1 MMKRLGLVA
10 LLLATH
16 LLVHAGERIAVGC
29 KSVQLVLDERVTPS
43 ELDRLWASGEPAS
56 GGPAALQLRG
66 CHGELLDSLTL
77 ESPLAKLDRTPL
89 RGVRVPTLLVTVDL
103 TAPAGSY
110 SGPLTK
116 PVQVDGNRLIHAQA
130 RGVDGRLVPIVLAHT
145 GKAAWKKVRI
155 RGADQLLAVR
165 SEPQD
170 GDFTTSFHRYAPG
183 PQGWRMQVR
192 SQPGLWESDGEF
204 PSRRSFP

>member
-1 MMKRLGLVA
+1 MERLGLLV
-10 LLLATH
+10 LLLAAH
-16 LLVHAGERIAVGC
+16 SLVHAGEQVAVGC
-29 KSVQLVLDERVTPS
+29 KRVQVVLDERVTPS
-43 ELDRLWASGEPAS
+43 ELDRLWASGESAP
-56 GGPAALQLRG
+56 GGPAVLQLRG
-66 CHGELLDSLTL
+66 CQGELLHSLTL

-89 RGVRVPTLLVTVDL
+89 HGARAPTVLVTVDL
-103 TAPAGSY
+103 TAPVGSY

-116 PVQVDGNRLIHAQA
+116 PYQVDGNRLTHVQA
-130 RGVDGRLVPIVLAHT
+130 RGADGRLVPITLAHT
-145 GKAAWKKVRI
+145 GKAAWKKVRV

-170 GDFTTSFHRYAPG
+170 GDFTSSFRRYVPG